1 MTEPLLIIS
10 RSNHLQPLSVPFKI
24 LMKTHLGKTK
34 LRITWS
40 LACVALLPISYSAT
54 ALDQTE
60 EPSPV
65 ATTVITARAA
75 RAAAS
80 ADADGDDANVS
91 IESIASDDADRSPS
105 NREIAWLGI
114 SSREASEDL
123 TSQLD
128 LHEGVGLVV
137 TYVSPGSPA
146 GKAGLKRYDV
156 LTQFGDQE
164 LVHPAQLR
172 KLVRVHKPGEEIK
185 LVFYRNGKQQTA
197 SVTLGKTQARFGILQ
212 AGGGLQDNMVI
223 LENQLKD
230 LRLDEAMKQQMK
242 ALRES
247 MGKIKIDQKKVQEEV
262 RRSMEQAGH
271 ALHQALR
278 TTTNA
283 DYALGPV
290 RKMLENLAQSSMFVD
305 DNASVTVRSSG
316 KGVKSL
322 VNTDDSG
329 TIILVNQPKLHLTAH
344 DKEGRLV
351 FDGEIETADQRAK
364 VPHDL
369 WERVEPLLEKMDAN
383 PNPTEE
389 PEKKDEQ

>member
-1 MTEPLLIIS
+1 MRMTEPLLIIS

-146 GKAGLKRYDV
+146 GKAGLKRY
-156 LTQFGDQE
+156 
-164 LVHPAQLR
+164 
-172 KLVRVHKPGEEIK
+172 
-185 LVFYRNGKQQTA
+185 
-197 SVTLGKTQARFGILQ
+197 
-212 AGGGLQDNMVI
+212 
-223 LENQLKD
+223 
-230 LRLDEAMKQQMK
+230 
-242 ALRES
+242 
-247 MGKIKIDQKKVQEEV
+247 
-262 RRSMEQAGH
+262 
-271 ALHQALR
+271 
-278 TTTNA
+278 
-283 DYALGPV
+283 
-290 RKMLENLAQSSMFVD
+290 
-305 DNASVTVRSSG
+305 
-316 KGVKSL
+316 
-322 VNTDDSG
+322 
-329 TIILVNQPKLHLTAH
+329 
-344 DKEGRLV
+344 
-351 FDGEIETADQRAK
+351 
-364 VPHDL
+364 
-369 WERVEPLLEKMDAN
+369 
-383 PNPTEE
+383 
-389 PEKKDEQ
+389 